1 MSLVADKRVRILCIV
16 ALFGLTTALLSFG
29 LGRLALL
36 DPDEAR
42 YAQSSREML
51 ERGDYAVPYFNGE
64 MRLKKPPLLHWAQI
78 ATFKLFGVGEIGAR
92 LPSVAASLG
101 LLAVLLIFASRHCGW
116 GVALRAGAI
125 LATCPLV
132 FVVGRAGI
140 IDMALCLF
148 IAAALFVYYAV
159 ESARIRPRPGAILV
173 GALLGGA
180 VLAKGP
186 VGFLAPLAV
195 IVAHH
200 ALMREWR
207 AFLRWRG
214 FLLGAATMTAVVGPW
229 LLLVIHR
236 VGYETFVGVV
246 LRETV
251 ERYASS
257 GLEHPH
263 GPFFYVI
270 VMALV
275 AFPWSAFLAPCSV
288 TGAFRYA
295 RPGDRLG
302 TFLWSWM
309 AAMLVFFSLSKG
321 KLATYVLP
329 VLPAA
334 ALYLAREWEG
344 WTSTDRSDAAR
355 VQRTNAEWGIS
366 LALLVPAFALAFL
379 IASYDVVHGS
389 SFWRHWL
396 SFSAASGAILA
407 AGLGLSARR
416 CRWGVVPIIAA
427 TLAAFFFYA
436 MSVALPEIDRTKSL
450 RQMVRELRLDER
462 SDTSLCV
469 YLNFHPSLVFYTG
482 RHVER
487 ADNRPQLEAFLK
499 QPGEA
504 VVVMDVRRHATL
516 GDRWDQVFR
525 QIGSQA
531 DQLALEKRPGVTPD
545 LIDRLR
551 AESKQKRHGKP
562 PRRSPEE

>member
-16 ALFGLTTALLSFG
+16 ALFGLTAALLSFG
-29 LGRLALL
+29 LARLALL

-42 YAQSSREML
+42 YAQTSREML
-51 ERGDYAVPYFNGE
+51 ERDDYVVPYFDGE

-78 ATFKLFGVGEIGAR
+78 AAFRLLGVGEIGAR
-92 LPSVAASLG
+92 LPSVAACLG
-101 LLAVLLIFASRHCGW
+101 LLAVLLLFARRQCGW

-125 LATCPLV
+125 LVTCPLV
-132 FVVGRAGI
+132 FAAGRGGI
-140 IDMALCLF
+140 IDMTLCFF
-148 IAAALFVYYAV
+148 IAAALFAYYAV
-159 ESARIRPRPGAILV
+159 DTAQIRPRPGTILV
-173 GALLGGA
+173 GALLGAA

-195 IVAHH
+195 ILTHH
-200 ALMREWR
+200 VLMREWR
-207 AFLRWRG
+207 VFLRWRG
-214 FLLGAATMTAVVGPW
+214 FLLGAATMTAVVAPW

-236 VGYETFVGVV
+236 VGYETFTSVA

-251 ERYASS
+251 ERYAST

-275 AFPWSAFLAPCSV
+275 AFPWSAFLVPCSV
-288 TGAFRYA
+288 TGAFRYT

-309 AAMLVFFSLSKG
+309 VGMLVFFSLSKG
-321 KLATYVLP
+321 KLASYVLP

-334 ALYLAREWEG
+334 ALYLAREWES
-344 WTSTDRSDAAR
+344 WTSTDRSDGAR
-355 VQRTNAEWGIS
+355 VRRTTAEWGIS
-366 LALLVPAFALAFL
+366 LALLVPAVALAFL
-379 IASYDVVHGS
+379 VAGYDTMHSGSYA
-389 SFWRHWL
+389 RHWL
-396 SFSAASGAILA
+396 PFTVMGATILA
-407 AGLGLSARR
+407 FALLTSPRR
-416 CRWGVVPIIAA
+416 WRWALVPVIAA
-427 TLAAFFFYA
+427 AVSVFYFHVL
-436 MSVALPEIDRTKSL
+436 SVSLPDLDATKSL
-450 RQMVRELRLDER
+450 RQMVRELRLEER
-462 SDTSLCV
+462 RDTRLCV

-487 ADNRPQLEAFLK
+487 ADSRSQLEAFLK
-499 QPGEA
+499 QPGDA

-531 DQLALEKRPGVTPD
+531 DQLALEKRPEVTPE

-551 AESKQKRHGKP
+551 AESK
-562 PRRSPEE
+562 RRARP